1 MENKT
6 AELVTLKISV
16 MPNPILSERGRL
28 YNDNLSVAEI
38 RANSVTVA
46 RHRQMV
52 QIQFDS
58 VRLDQ
63 KENLLKV

>member
-38 RANSVTVA
+38 SPTHWGRPKRKSLKSMRYEKA
-46 RHRQMV
+46 R
-52 QIQFDS
+52 FF
-58 VRLDQ
+58 
-63 KENLLKV
+63 